1 MDNKAF
7 DRLLQII
14 NEDSIKDMGTVSGRL
29 LPEEELLK
37 RGLSHSF
44 QSFVWMMKEVY
55 GRYRGWF
62 NVDHYTTEDQNV
74 LHLQH
79 YLNRKWSIYLS
90 HYFSSMFKSNLE
102 LEIETEIREESVTI
116 YISNKQIKLIESHIH
131 GLRK

>member
-55 GRYRGWF
+55 GRYWGWF
-62 NVDHYTTEDQNV
+62 KVDEYTTKDQNI
-74 LHLQH
+74 LHLRH
-79 YLNRKWSIYLS
+79 NLNRKWSNYLS
-90 HYFSSMFKSNLE
+90 NFFSSMFKSNLDI
-102 LEIETEIREESVTI
+102 EINSEIREESVTF
-116 YISNKQIKLIESHIH
+116 YVSNKQIKLIE
-131 GLRK
+131 